1 MLLKELSSLA
11 SPLSQ
16 GQAEKLKQLT
26 SELSAVQLAWVSGYL
41 AATANAGQLAPVA
54 QAQTAQTVTI
64 LYGSQTGNGRG
75 VAKALA
81 DKAQAQG
88 YAVNLAS
95 MGEYNVRQLKQEA
108 VLLLVVSTHGEGEAP
123 DDAIE
128 LHKFLASKRA
138 PKLDNLHYSVLA
150 LGDSSYEF
158 FCQTGKDFD
167 ARLAALG
174 AKSLLP
180 LIECDVDY
188 EAAAGQWHAD
198 VLEAVKP
205 LIETSSAS
213 VVSIGTAKAIGESEF
228 TKQNPYSAEVLVSQ
242 KITGRGSD
250 RDVRHVE
257 IDLGDSGL
265 TYQAGDALGVWFSN
279 NEVLVDEVLAGLSL
293 VADELVTLGTESLS
307 LKQALLE
314 KKELTQ
320 LYPGLVKAW
329 AELSGS
335 AELLALSEDKEQVR
349 HFILKHQFADLVTQY
364 PLSNNS
370 VTLNAA
376 KLLELLRPLTPRLYS
391 IASSQSEVETEVHLT
406 VALVEDERHGSA
418 RFGGASHFLASA
430 QEGTQVK
437 VYVESNKH
445 FRLPENP
452 ETPVIMVGPGTG
464 VAPFRAFMQERVA
477 QGIQG
482 DSWLFFGNP
491 HFEQDFLYQTEWQQ
505 YLKNGD
511 LSRIDVAFS
520 RDQAHKIYVQH
531 RIKEQGQALWQWL
544 QNGAHLYICGDAE
557 RMAKDV
563 HQALI
568 EVAVEVG
575 GLNTEAAEAYF
586 ETLRSDK
593 RYQKDVY

>member
-16 GQAEKLKQLT
+16 GQVEKLKQLT

-64 LYGSQTGNGRG
+64 LYGSQTGNGQG

-81 DKAQAQG
+81 EKAQSQG

-279 NEVLVDEVLAGLSL
+279 NEALVEEILTALSL
-293 VADELVTLGTESLS
+293 SGDEQVVVEKESLA
-307 LKQALLE
+307 LKQALVD

-437 VYVESNKH
+437 VYVEPNKH

-531 RIKEQGQALWQWL
+531 RIKEQGQTLWQWL
-544 QNGAHLYICGDAE
+544 QNGAHFYICGDAE

-586 ETLRSDK
+586 ETLRSNK

>member
-16 GQAEKLKQLT
+16 GQVEKLKQLT

-198 VLEAVKP
+198 VLETVKP

-307 LKQALLE
+307 LKQALVD

>member
-16 GQAEKLKQLT
+16 GQVDKLKQLT

-41 AATANAGQLAPVA
+41 AATANAGQLAPAA

-75 VAKALA
+75 IAKALA
-81 DKAQAQG
+81 EKAQSQG

-95 MGEYNVRQLKQEA
+95 MGEYNIRQLKQETL
-108 VLLLVVSTHGEGEAP
+108 LLLVVSTHGEGEAP

-180 LIECDVDY
+180 LVECDVDY

-205 LIETSSAS
+205 LIQTSSAS
-213 VVSIGTAKAIGESEF
+213 VVSIGTAKALGESEF

-265 TYQAGDALGVWFSN
+265 SYQAGDALGVWFSN

-293 VADELVTLGTESLS
+293 TADELVTVGAESLT
-307 LKQALLE
+307 LEQALVD

-335 AELLALSEDKEQVR
+335 AELQALSEDKEQVR
-349 HFILKHQFADLVTQY
+349 QFILKHQLADLVVQY
-364 PLSNNS
+364 PLTNGIS
-370 VTLNAA
+370 AA

-430 QEGTQVK
+430 EEGTQVK
-437 VYVESNKH
+437 VYVEPNKH

-452 ETPVIMVGPGTG
+452 ETPVIMIGPGTG

-544 QNGAHLYICGDAE
+544 QNGAHIYICGDAE

-575 GLNTEAAEAYF
+575 GLNSEAAEAYF